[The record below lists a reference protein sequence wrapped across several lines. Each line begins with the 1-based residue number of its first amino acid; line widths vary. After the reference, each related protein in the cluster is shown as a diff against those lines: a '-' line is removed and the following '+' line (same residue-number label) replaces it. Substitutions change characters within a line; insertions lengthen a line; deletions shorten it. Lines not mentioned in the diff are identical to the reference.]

1 MSLNKKGKK
10 IMKAMKKQY
19 GAEEG
24 EAVFYASKNKGVIDD
39 VERKAL
45 GGSVKSKKEKLAAIA
60 EPFDEVTQRDVITA
74 RKEKLKFKDGK
85 EVKFE
90 DKSDLE
96 KAMITGRPIYLKQ
109 DGSPRGEDDQDRR
122 TADKADKA
130 YRDAY
135 FGRLEN
141 RTIRDRIEDYY
152 GVGMFQRAKTAP
164 IEARQAGKKAKEKVL
179 KKATG
184 ARKQG
189 EIQEQYSSK
198 GKRDNEPVG
207 KFGMGGAVKAAI
219 LIMDSGPQP
228 EKAQVKGT
236 KFSGT
241 F

>member
-1 MSLNKKGKK
+1 MPLNKKGKK

-74 RKEKLKFKDGK
+74 RKEKLKFRDGGPTTSERFRSKAPARDYDAEAREMAEFSAKYAANLAATEKLLDELPRSMKQKTRLGPFRSQVSLK
-85 EVKFE
+85 ENRKPKTKEERAGGKNPTDEEAFEARLQDRKRKKFE
-90 DKSDLE
+90 KKVQE
-96 KAMITGRPIYLKQ
+96 KM
-109 DGSPRGEDDQDRR
+109 GSFESG
-122 TADKADKA
+122 
-130 YRDAY
+130 
-135 FGRLEN
+135 
-141 RTIRDRIEDYY
+141 
-152 GVGMFQRAKTAP
+152 GV
-164 IEARQAGKKAKEKVL
+164 
-179 KKATG
+179 
-184 ARKQG
+184 
-189 EIQEQYSSK
+189 
-198 GKRDNEPVG
+198 
-207 KFGMGGAVKAAI
+207 VKAAI